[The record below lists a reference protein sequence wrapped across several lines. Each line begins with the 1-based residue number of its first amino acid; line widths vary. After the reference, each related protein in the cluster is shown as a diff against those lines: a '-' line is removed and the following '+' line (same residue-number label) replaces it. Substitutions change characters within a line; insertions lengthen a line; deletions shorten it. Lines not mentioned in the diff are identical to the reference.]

1 MSRHRNVRGYNYD
14 EDFDDDDTCGQS
26 VDDHCV
32 SPTTAAELIY
42 SKHDEPSVLREP
54 LEEKECVVEE
64 REVPAFSPSMNHEE
78 LSEVDQARLYSCLD
92 QMRQVLGDS
101 VPDPI
106 LVEAVLKGRFDL
118 QKALD
123 LMLSEEGK
131 KTSSTRI
138 QREISTGKAAKG
150 KETYFLHQNL
160 EFLSMMGHCIIQKLH
175 HLWILAVF

>member
-138 QREISTGKAAKG
+138 QREISTGKAAKVTVIQG
-150 KETYFLHQNL
+150 FLQVIEECDNGCWNDQDKSNEPDHQYPT
-160 EFLSMMGHCIIQKLH
+160 
-175 HLWILAVF
+175 